1 MGILLAILTAILW
14 ALFDVIRK
22 KSLLYLTEVK
32 VLLWI
37 VLSQFI
43 FFLIFLYFSE
53 FNLVLK
59 NYFLYALLLILL
71 NLVSLYLFLNVLK
84 TGELSTY
91 IPLLS
96 FTPLFSAVYA
106 NLILKESL
114 NYLQYAG
121 IFFIIM
127 GAYLVYLDK
136 ISSSIKKKF
145 SLFKNKNF
153 FMVIIVALIWSLTP
167 VLDKECMRYSD
178 IYLHGFI
185 QSLGMVLFF
194 PIIFIKQINLKTLSL
209 HKKIKVNFIILA
221 LVVLGFL
228 STFFQLFTLNH
239 IFVAELEALKRSIG
253 IILSLIFGHYI
264 FKEKINLIKIL
275 AAFIIILGVVNI
287 IVFT

>member
-127 GAYLVYLDK
+127 GAYLLYLDK

>member
-14 ALFDVIRK
+14 ALFDVARK
-22 KSLLYLTEVK
+22 KSLLFLTEVK

-37 VLSQFI
+37 VVSQFI

-53 FNLVLK
+53 FDIALND
-59 NYFLYALLLILL
+59 YFFYAFLLILL
-71 NLVSLYLFLNVLK
+71 NLVSLYLFLSVLK

-106 NLILKESL
+106 NIILGESL

-127 GAYLVYLDK
+127 GAYLLHLNNF
-136 ISSSIKKKF
+136 SSLKKKKF
-145 SLFKNKNF
+145 SLKNKNF

-167 VLDKECMRYSD
+167 VLDKECMKYTD

-185 QSLGMVLFF
+185 QSLGMLLFF
-194 PIIFIKQINLKTLSL
+194 PIIFIKQINLKSLSL
-209 HKKIKVNFIILA
+209 HKEIRVNFFILA
-221 LVVLGFL
+221 LVVIGFL

-264 FKEKINLIKIL
+264 FKEKINLIKVL
-275 AAFIIILGVVNI
+275 AVFIIVLGVINI
-287 IVFT
+287 IIFT

>member
-14 ALFDVIRK
+14 ALFDVVRK
-22 KSLLYLTEVK
+22 KSLLFLTEVK

-37 VLSQFI
+37 VVSQFI

-53 FNLVLK
+53 FDIALND
-59 NYFLYALLLILL
+59 YFSYAFLLILL
-71 NLVSLYLFLNVLK
+71 NLVSLYLFLSVLK

-106 NLILKESL
+106 NIILGESL

-127 GAYLVYLDK
+127 GAYLLYLNNF
-136 ISSSIKKKF
+136 SSLKKKKF
-145 SLFKNKNF
+145 SLKNKNF
-153 FMVIIVALIWSLTP
+153 FMVIIVSLIWSLTP
-167 VLDKECMRYSD
+167 VLDKECMTYSD

-185 QSLGMVLFF
+185 QSLGMLLFF
-194 PIIFIKQINLKTLSL
+194 PLIFIKQINLKSLSL
-209 HKKIKVNFIILA
+209 HKEIRVNFFILA
-221 LVVLGFL
+221 LVVIGFL
-228 STFFQLFTLNH
+228 ATFFQLFTLNH

-253 IILSLIFGHYI
+253 IILSLIFGHFI
-264 FKEKINLIKIL
+264 FKEKINLIKVL
-275 AAFIIILGVVNI
+275 AVFIIVLGVINI
-287 IVFT
+287 VIFT

>member
-1 MGILLAILTAILW
+1 MGISLAILTAILW

-106 NLILKESL
+106 NLILRESL

-127 GAYLVYLDK
+127 GAYLLYLDK

-145 SLFKNKNF
+145 NLFKNKNF

-167 VLDKECMRYSD
+167 VLDKECMKYSD

-194 PIIFIKQINLKTLSL
+194 PLIFIKQINLKTLSL

-221 LVVLGFL
+221 LVVIGFL

-264 FKEKINLIKIL
+264 FKEKINLIKSL
-275 AAFIIILGVVNI
+275 AVFIIVLGVINI
-287 IVFT
+287 IMFT

>member
-1 MGILLAILTAILW
+1 MGILLAILTSILW
-14 ALFDVIRK
+14 ALFDVVRK
-22 KSLLYLTEVK
+22 KSLLFLSEVK

-37 VLSQFI
+37 VVSQFI

-53 FNLVLK
+53 FDIILED
-59 NYFLYALLLILL
+59 YFLYAFLLILL
-71 NLVSLYLFLNVLK
+71 NLVALYLFLSVLK

-106 NLILKESL
+106 NIILGESL

-127 GAYLVYLDK
+127 GAYLLYLDK
-136 ISSSIKKKF
+136 FSSFKNKKF
-145 SLFKNKNF
+145 SLLKNKNF
-153 FMVIIVALIWSLTP
+153 FLVIIVALIWSLTP
-167 VLDKECMRYSD
+167 VLDKECMKYSD

-185 QSLGMVLFF
+185 QSSGMLLFF
-194 PIIFIKQINLKTLSL
+194 PLIFIKQIKLKSLSL
-209 HKKIKVNFIILA
+209 HKKIRINFVILA
-221 LVVLGFL
+221 LVVIGFS

-253 IILSLIFGHYI
+253 IILALIFGHYI
-264 FKEKINLIKIL
+264 FKEKINLIKAL
-275 AAFIIILGVVNI
+275 AVFIIVIGVINI
-287 IVFT
+287 IKFT

>member
-1 MGILLAILTAILW
+1 MGILLAIFTAILW
-14 ALFDVIRK
+14 ALFDVVRK
-22 KSLLYLTEVK
+22 KSLLFLTEVK

-37 VLSQFI
+37 VVSQFI

-53 FNLVLK
+53 FDIALND
-59 NYFLYALLLILL
+59 YFFYAFLLILL
-71 NLVSLYLFLNVLK
+71 NLVSLYLFLSVLK

-106 NLILKESL
+106 NIILGENL

-127 GAYLVYLDK
+127 GAYLLYLNK
-136 ISSSIKKKF
+136 FSSLNKKKF
-145 SLFKNKNF
+145 SLKNKNF

-167 VLDKECMRYSD
+167 VLDKECMTYSD

-185 QSLGMVLFF
+185 QSLGMLLFF
-194 PIIFIKQINLKTLSL
+194 PIIFIKQINLKSLSL
-209 HKKIKVNFIILA
+209 HKEIRVNFFILA
-221 LVVLGFL
+221 LVVIGFL

-264 FKEKINLIKIL
+264 FKEKINLIKVL
-275 AAFIIILGVVNI
+275 AVFIIVLGVINI
-287 IVFT
+287 IIFT

>member
-127 GAYLVYLDK
+127 GAYLLYLDK

-275 AAFIIILGVVNI
+275 AVFIIILGVVNI

>member
-1 MGILLAILTAILW
+1 MGISLAILTSILW
-14 ALFDVIRK
+14 ALFDVVRK
-22 KSLLYLTEVK
+22 KSLLFLSEVK

-37 VLSQFI
+37 VVSQFI

-53 FNLVLK
+53 FDIVLK
-59 NYFLYALLLILL
+59 DYFLYALFLILL
-71 NLVSLYLFLNVLK
+71 NLVSLYLFLSVLK

-106 NLILKESL
+106 NIILGESL
-114 NYLQYAG
+114 NYLQYVG

-127 GAYLVYLDK
+127 GAYLLYVNK
-136 ISSSIKKKF
+136 FSSFKKKKF
-145 SLFKNKNF
+145 NLLRNKNF

-167 VLDKECMRYSD
+167 VLDKECMKYTD

-185 QSLGMVLFF
+185 QSLGMLLFF
-194 PIIFIKQINLKTLSL
+194 PLIFIKQITLKSLSL
-209 HKKIKVNFIILA
+209 HKKIRVNCFILA
-221 LVVLGFL
+221 LVVIGFL

-253 IILSLIFGHYI
+253 IILSLIFGYYI
-264 FKEKINLIKIL
+264 FKEKISLIKVL
-275 AAFIIILGVVNI
+275 AVFIILLGVVNI